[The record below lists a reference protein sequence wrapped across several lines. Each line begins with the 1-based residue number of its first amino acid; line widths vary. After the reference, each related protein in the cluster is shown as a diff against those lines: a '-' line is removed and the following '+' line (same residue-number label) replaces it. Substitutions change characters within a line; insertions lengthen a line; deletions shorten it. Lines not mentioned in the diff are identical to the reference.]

1 MENCG
6 FFTSVPLTFAIQTL
20 FANYQRGCGIFLL
33 HASFFFHVS
42 SASDSTAVSA
52 AASVAAVACL
62 LVLFA
67 LLYFALHCTHV
78 AFYIFTQ
85 AMHSV
90 SILYLIYSI
99 AFAWLLTLSFPN
111 FRSSINLYKLRIYVF
126 IKCWAISSCRFCF
139 ATSWQPAIPLNTS
152 TAKNTKLVY

>member
-1 MENCG
+1 MENCI
-6 FFTSVPLTFAIQTL
+6 FFTFVPLTFAIQTL

-67 LLYFALHCTHV
+67 LLYFALYCTRV

-90 SILYLIYSI
+90 SIISLIYSI
-99 AFAWLLTLSFPN
+99 AFAWLLTLSFSN
-111 FRSSINLYKLRIYVF
+111 FPSINLYKLRIYVYMYLLSVGQF
-126 IKCWAISSCRFCF
+126 RVADFVL
-139 ATSWQPAIPLNTS
+139 QPVGSPQ
-152 TAKNTKLVY
+152 YH